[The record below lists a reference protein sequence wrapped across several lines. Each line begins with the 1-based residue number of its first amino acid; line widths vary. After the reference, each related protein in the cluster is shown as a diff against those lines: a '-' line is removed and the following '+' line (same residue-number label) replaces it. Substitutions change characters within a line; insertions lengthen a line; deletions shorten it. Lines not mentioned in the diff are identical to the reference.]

1 MDNSYT
7 RWIHHGE
14 SFDADVIEHHVVV
27 HDNDDSSIHGGG
39 VREDDGPDHL
49 EEMLEDLQ
57 AAAEQERLKR
67 QDAENQDGDG
77 DAEPHDKDTFLKVVM
92 KEAKRQLYPGCTK
105 ISRFSFVVMLLHM
118 KSLYRI
124 SNSAFSAILKVLA
137 EAFPDCNTL
146 PKSYSEAKNLL
157 KELGLGYESIHVCF
171 NNCVLF
177 RKDYAKHDNCP
188 VCGLSRWKD
197 PQRKKIPQKVLRH
210 FPLAPRLKRMF
221 ATKEASMI
229 TQL

>member
-1 MDNSYT
+1 MHGMDNSYT

-49 EEMLEDLQ
+49 DKMLEDLQ

-105 ISRFSFVVMLLHM
+105 FSRFSFVVMLLHM

-124 SNSAFSAILKVLA
+124 SNSAFSAIL
-137 EAFPDCNTL
+137 
-146 PKSYSEAKNLL
+146 
-157 KELGLGYESIHVCF
+157 
-171 NNCVLF
+171 
-177 RKDYAKHDNCP
+177 
-188 VCGLSRWKD
+188 
-197 PQRKKIPQKVLRH
+197 
-210 FPLAPRLKRMF
+210 
-221 ATKEASMI
+221 
-229 TQL
+229 